1 MKRACAIPQG
11 EDALLEVIDS
21 VELSKVLTFHQERI
35 ARPLPRIRTSS
46 HCGVTRSAFVTEQP
60 MEIQGRISNFEQVM
74 LPHLD
79 AAYNLARWLVRDPS
93 IAEDVVQDA
102 YERAYK
108 YFASFRGGSG
118 RTWLLQ
124 IVRNAAYSTLKAR
137 RRRMEVSLS
146 SGMLAADE
154 DVVDMDIPDPSPG
167 PEATLA
173 QRQDLAT
180 LDDALNALPA
190 AWRECLILR
199 DVETL
204 SYKEIAQIMDVP
216 IGTVMSRLSRAR
228 QALQRVVV
236 RDDQQ
241 GFVPKNGKW
250 IEPAEEP
257 GLIDAR
263 Q

>member
-1 MKRACAIPQG
+1 M
-11 EDALLEVIDS
+11 D
-21 VELSKVLTFHQERI
+21 
-35 ARPLPRIRTSS
+35 
-46 HCGVTRSAFVTEQP
+46 
-60 MEIQGRISNFEQVM
+60 IQGRISNFEQVM

-102 YERAYK
+102 YERACK
-108 YFASFRGGSG
+108 YFAAFRGGSG
-118 RTWLLQ
+118 RAWLLQ
-124 IVRNAAYSTLKAR
+124 IVRNAAYSTLKAQ

-146 SGMLAADE
+146 SGMPAADG
-154 DVVDMDIPDPSPG
+154 DGVDMDIPDSSPG

-173 QRQDLAT
+173 RRQDLAA
-180 LDDALNALPA
+180 LDDALNALPL

-199 DVETL
+199 EVETL
-204 SYKEIAQIMDVP
+204 SYKEMAQIMDVP

-250 IEPAEEP
+250 IEAAAEP

-263 Q
+263 R

>member
-1 MKRACAIPQG
+1 
-11 EDALLEVIDS
+11 
-21 VELSKVLTFHQERI
+21 
-35 ARPLPRIRTSS
+35 
-46 HCGVTRSAFVTEQP
+46 

-102 YERAYK
+102 YERACK
-108 YFASFRGGSG
+108 YFAAFRGGSG
-118 RTWLLQ
+118 RAWLLQ
-124 IVRNAAYSTLKAR
+124 IVRNAAYSTLKAQ

-154 DVVDMDIPDPSPG
+154 DGVNMDIPDSSPG

-173 QRQDLAT
+173 QRQDLAA
-180 LDDALNALPA
+180 LDDALNALPV

-199 DVETL
+199 EVETL
-204 SYKEIAQIMDVP
+204 SYKEMAQIMDVP
-216 IGTVMSRLSRAR
+216 IGTVMSRLARAR
-228 QALQRVVV
+228 QALQREVV

-241 GFVPKNGKW
+241 GFVRKNVKW

-257 GLIDAR
+257 ALTDAR